1 MKSYV
6 KFLSIIFLFF
16 LVNKIQAQYNN
27 VSYDYTAGNGD
38 LGDKNSSFGYNA
50 GSYLNSSSRLN
61 TYIGYYA
68 GKYTTSGNSNTFI
81 GAESGCNVTTG
92 YNNSIVGWAAGNRL
106 TTGTNNI
113 FIGWKAG
120 LLSTTSSLNVFIGSQ
135 AGLYNRVG
143 TKNVYLGYASG
154 FNSTGSE
161 NVFIGY
167 KSGQNEEGSNK
178 LYIENSSS
186 STPLVYGDFSED
198 LLTVNGRMG
207 IGTTNVDTT
216 LALKVNGTIKA
227 KEVLISLSGFPDYV
241 FSPDYNLRSLGEV
254 ETYIKTNSHLPD
266 IPSEAEVIEHGISLG
281 EMDAKLLQKIEE
293 LTLYMLE
300 INKEVKE
307 LKDVNKKLLHEV
319 ADLRTQ
325 IK

>member
-1 MKSYV
+1 MKNYV

-16 LVNKIQAQYNN
+16 LVNKIQAQYYN
-27 VSYDYTAGNGD
+27 VSYDNTAGNGD
-38 LGDKNSSFGYNA
+38 LGNNNSSFGYYA
-50 GSYLNSSSRLN
+50 GDVLGSESNSN
-61 TYIGYYA
+61 TNVGYYA
-68 GKYTTSGNSNTFI
+68 GKSNTSGDNNAFI
-81 GAESGCNVTTG
+81 GAESGRRVTTG
-92 YNNSIVGWAAGNRL
+92 YNNTFLGWATGNNL

-120 LLSTTSSLNVFIGSQ
+120 LFSTTSSLNVFIGSQ
-135 AGLYNRVG
+135 AGLYNTVG

-154 FNSTGSE
+154 FDSEGSE
-161 NVFIGY
+161 NVFLGY
-167 KSGQNEEGSNK
+167 KSGYYEDGSNK

-186 STPLVYGDFSED
+186 STPLVYGDFSDD
-198 LLTVNGRMG
+198 LLAVNGRMG

-266 IPSEAEVIEHGISLG
+266 IPSEAEVIKNGISLG
-281 EMDAKLLQKIEE
+281 EMDAKLLQKVEE
-293 LTLYMLE
+293 LTLYLLE

-307 LKDVNKKLLHEV
+307 LKDENKKLVHEV

-325 IK
+325 IQ